1 MKLYLKQKVFKFLDH
16 YDVYDEEQNV
26 IFTVNQKFRFLGFHA
41 DVIAKEG
48 FSSFEIDKE
57 VFKFLPKYILTFED
71 GEQIILNFRFSL
83 LQRKIDVETTFGN
96 LFVRGNYWDLDFDVL
111 IEEEVI
117 ATISKKWLSWGD
129 TYEVDIYDEK
139 YASEVLGIVIAI
151 DSQKDIERNQG

>member
-57 VFKFLPKYILTFED
+57 VFRFLPKYILTFED

-83 LQRKIDVETTFGN
+83 LKRKIDVESTFGN
-96 LFVRGNYWDLDFDVL
+96 LFVRGSYWDLDFDVL
-111 IEEEVI
+111 KEQEVI

>member
-57 VFKFLPKYILTFED
+57 VFRFLPKYILTFED
-71 GEQIILNFRFSL
+71 GEKIILNFRFSL

-111 IEEEVI
+111 KEQEVI

-129 TYEVDIYDEK
+129 TYEIDIYDEK

-151 DSQKDIERNQG
+151 DSQKDIERNHG

>member
-41 DVIAKEG
+41 DVTAKEG
-48 FSSFEIDKE
+48 FSSFVIDKE
-57 VFKFLPKYILTFED
+57 VFRFLPKYILTFED
-71 GEQIILNFRFSL
+71 GEQIILNFRFSFI
-83 LQRKIDVETTFGN
+83 QRKIDVESTFGN
-96 LFVRGNYWDLDFDVL
+96 LFARGNFWDLDFDVL
-111 IEEEVI
+111 KEEEVI
-117 ATISKKWLSWGD
+117 ATISKKWLTWGD
-129 TYEVDIYDEK
+129 TYEIDIYDKK

>member
-41 DVIAKEG
+41 DVSAKEG
-48 FSSFEIDKE
+48 FSSFVIDKE
-57 VFKFLPKYILTFED
+57 VFRFLPKYILTFED

-83 LQRKIDVETTFGN
+83 LQRKIDVESTFGN
-96 LFVRGNYWDLDFDVL
+96 LFVRGNYWDLNFDVL
-111 IEEEVI
+111 KEEEVI
-117 ATISKKWLSWGD
+117 ATISKKWLTWGD
-129 TYEVDIYDEK
+129 TYEIDVYDKK

>member
-41 DVIAKEG
+41 EVIAKKG
-48 FSSFEIDKE
+48 FSSFVIDKE
-57 VFKFLPKYILTFED
+57 VFRFLPKYILTFED

-111 IEEEVI
+111 KEQEVI

-129 TYEVDIYDEK
+129 TYEIDVYDEK

>member
-57 VFKFLPKYILTFED
+57 VFRFLPKYILTFED

-111 IEEEVI
+111 KEQEVI

-129 TYEVDIYDEK
+129 TYEIDVYNEK

>member
-41 DVIAKEG
+41 DVTAKEG
-48 FSSFEIDKE
+48 FSSFVIDKE
-57 VFKFLPKYILTFED
+57 VFRFLPKYILTFED
-71 GEQIILNFRFSL
+71 GEQIILNFRFSFI
-83 LQRKIDVETTFGN
+83 QRKIDVESTFGN
-96 LFVRGNYWDLDFDVL
+96 LFVRGNFWDLDFDVL
-111 IEEEVI
+111 KEEEVI
-117 ATISKKWLSWGD
+117 ATISKKWLTWGD
-129 TYEVDIYDEK
+129 TYEIDIYDKK

>member
-41 DVIAKEG
+41 DVSAKEG
-48 FSSFEIDKE
+48 FSSFVIDKE
-57 VFKFLPKYILTFED
+57 VFRFLPKYILTFED

-83 LQRKIDVETTFGN
+83 LQRKIDVESTFGN
-96 LFVRGNYWDLDFDVL
+96 LFVRGSYWDLDFDVL
-111 IEEEVI
+111 KEEEVI
-117 ATISKKWLSWGD
+117 ATISKKWLTWGD
-129 TYEVDIYDEK
+129 TYEIDVYDKK

>member
-41 DVIAKEG
+41 DVSAKEG
-48 FSSFEIDKE
+48 FSSFVIDKE
-57 VFKFLPKYILTFED
+57 VFRFLPKYILTFED
-71 GEQIILNFRFSL
+71 GEQIILNFRFSFI
-83 LQRKIDVETTFGN
+83 QRKIDVESTFGN
-96 LFVRGNYWDLDFDVL
+96 LFVRGNYWDLNFDVL
-111 IEEEVI
+111 KEEEVI
-117 ATISKKWLSWGD
+117 ATISKKWLTWGD
-129 TYEVDIYDEK
+129 TYEIDVYDKK